1 MRHPV
6 IGVAGSKPR
15 AASIAQILAK
25 EEAQKRKLR
34 KKRKGK
40 GAGRPA
46 RKTGLTEDR
55 QQPSGPALLPSAV
68 TGGTEFCAT
77 CEETA

>member
-6 IGVAGSKPR
+6 VGVTGSKPR

-25 EEAQKRKLR
+25 EEAQKRKL
-34 KKRKGK
+34 RKGK